1 MFTGIVTA
9 IGRIASA
16 RPHGD
21 GLRLRIDAPGFGMD
35 DVALGDSIALQ
46 GVCHTVVAKDAGGF
60 EVDTSAATL
69 EVTTGLDEGREVN
82 LEKSLTLADRLGGH
96 LVSGH
101 VDGVGTVTAFD
112 DLGGSWRLEIE
123 MPPRPVAL
131 RGPQGLDRGR
141 RREPHGERGLGQ
153 PLRGEHHPAH
163 AVGDHPA
170 PPGSGKPGE
179 PRGGHDREVPGA
191 PRGRAGVAPAAPPRG
206 GGAQFRRSWNFASTG
221 CAPGRFTRT

>member
-21 GLRLRIDAPGFGMD
+21 GLRLRIDAPGFGMA

-46 GVCHTVVAKDAGGF
+46 GVCHTVVAKDDAGF

-69 EVTTGLDEGREVN
+69 AVTTGLAAGREVN

-101 VDGVGTVTAFD
+101 VDGVGAVTAFE

-123 MPPRPVAL
+123 MPGELARYVARKGSIAVDGVSLTVNSVAGTRFEVNIIPHTREVTTL
-131 RGPQGLDRGR
+131 RRLAAGSAVNLEVDMTARYLER
-141 RREPHGERGLGQ
+141 LVGERG
-153 PLRGEHHPAH
+153 
-163 AVGDHPA
+163 
-170 PPGSGKPGE
+170 
-179 PRGGHDREVPGA
+179 
-191 PRGRAGVAPAAPPRG
+191 
-206 GGAQFRRSWNFASTG
+206 
-221 CAPGRFTRT
+221 

>member
-9 IGRIASA
+9 VGRIASA

-46 GVCHTVVAKDAGGF
+46 GVCHTVVAKDAAGF
-60 EVDTSAATL
+60 DVDTSAATL
-69 EVTTGLDEGREVN
+69 AVTTGLAEGREVN

-101 VDGVGTVTAFD
+101 VDGVGTVTAFE

-123 MPPRPVAL
+123 MPAELARYVARKGSIAVDGVSL
-131 RGPQGLDRGR
+131 TVNSVAGR
-141 RREPHGERGLGQ
+141 RFEVNIIPHTRAVTTLRRLSAGAAVNLEVDMTARYLERLVGERG
-153 PLRGEHHPAH
+153 PA
-163 AVGDHPA
+163 G
-170 PPGSGKPGE
+170 PGPS
-179 PRGGHDREVPGA
+179 
-191 PRGRAGVAPAAPPRG
+191 
-206 GGAQFRRSWNFASTG
+206 
-221 CAPGRFTRT
+221 